1 MIDITLIEFAQA
13 FFFGVPFIFAGL
25 IHIAVIKYNLLQQLA
40 GLPLD
45 CGLKLR
51 GKRIFGKN
59 KTVRGVVTMIAGVTI
74 LTLLQAVVVR
84 RFSFAAELMLVDYNR
99 VSPLMWGLLL
109 GAGCVVGEL
118 PNSFIKR
125 QLNIEP
131 GDQAP
136 VSLKP
141 IFWLIDQVDSLIS
154 MLLFASIVWKPN
166 LDIVISMFIIALI
179 IHPLGTLIMVSL
191 RLKRSL

>member
-1 MIDITLIEFAQA
+1 MINITLIEFAQA
-13 FFFGVPFIFAGL
+13 FFFGVPFMFAGL
-25 IHIAVIKYNLLQQLA
+25 MHIAVIKYNLLPRLA
-40 GLPLD
+40 DLPLD
-45 CGLKLR
+45 CELELR

-59 KTVRGVVTMIAGVTI
+59 KTVRGVVTMISGVTI

-84 RFSFAAELMLVDYNR
+84 CFSFEAELVIVDYHR
-99 VSPLMWGLLL
+99 VSPLIWGGLL

-136 VSLKP
+136 GPLKP
-141 IFWLIDQVDSLIS
+141 IFWFIDQIDSLIG

-166 LDIVISMFIIALI
+166 LDIVISMFIITLI

-191 RLKRSL
+191 RLKQSL